1 MQYLDPK
8 NTLLTRP
15 DSAPNRVVP
24 NTDHFSE
31 ISITFLNHSWQAG
44 PSAAPPSGLSFT
56 RDDLKMGF
64 VEDPKQYAEM
74 QRTMLLATTDSFIA
88 RQDQNKELAVLTI
101 VRNEWPLDGFR
112 WMCGGRSRQPGQTH
126 PHALIWNRWH
136 DALFNIYR
144 ETGLQPA
151 AFRGLYPLCDSDQIF
166 WRQIDAGQIQRYAC
180 RSFTCIA
187 LLDSPA
193 EPVISVPESEI
204 RSGSIRWIKKNDLLH
219 DRELLSELS
228 NHMRTCLG
236 AIFGIQLAPLHPGE
250 VVPCQALVT
259 PRLD

>member
-1 MQYLDPK
+1 MQYLEPK
-8 NTLLTRP
+8 HALTARP
-15 DSAPNRVVP
+15 DHGSNGAVP

-31 ISITFLNHSWQAG
+31 ISIAFLNHSWQAG
-44 PSAAPPSGLSFT
+44 PSVAPPSGLSFT
-56 RDDLKMGF
+56 RDDMKMGF

-74 QRTMLLATTDSFIA
+74 QRIMLLATADSLIA
-88 RQDQNKELAVLTI
+88 RQDENKELSVLTV

-112 WMCGGRSRQPGQTH
+112 WMCGGRSRQPEQTH
-126 PHALIWNRWH
+126 PHALTWNRWH

-151 AFRGLYPLCDSDQIF
+151 AFRDLYPFCDSDQIF
-166 WRQIDAGQIQRYAC
+166 WRQIDAGTIQRYAC

-193 EPVISVPESEI
+193 KPAISVPESEI
-204 RSGSIRWIKKNDLLH
+204 RSNSIRWITRNDLLQ

-236 AIFGIQLAPLHPGE
+236 AVFGIQIASLRPGE
-250 VVPCQALVT
+250 VVSSQALVT
-259 PRLD
+259 PKLD